1 MNRTL
6 DRRIAALEGR
16 HQIVTTS
23 AWEPILAEL
32 SEEALEDLHYLI
44 ELAHPDPESPSWK
57 VEYSEPPGWD
67 GPEWIASGPE
77 AERRYKLWHRA
88 NFPTWHPPKPPARL
102 VAGPNTPGP
111 QMSWRPRFLTCYW
124 QTPRTL
130 RPLSAGSRS
139 WRHHETP

>member
-88 NFPTWHPPKPPARL
+88 NFPTWHPPKPPRQIGGWPEYPRPTDELEAKVFDVL
-102 VAGPNTPGP
+102 LADAPNP
-111 QMSWRPRFLTCYW
+111 
-124 QTPRTL
+124 
-130 RPLSAGSRS
+130 
-139 WRHHETP
+139 ETFERWLQIVEAP

>member
-16 HQIVTTS
+16 HQAVTTS

-32 SEEALEDLHYLI
+32 SEEALEDLHYVI

-88 NFPTWHPPKPPARL
+88 KFPACHPPSPPRQVGGWPEYPRPVDEVEAKVHDL
-102 VAGPNTPGP
+102 LLADAPNPETFER
-111 QMSWRPRFLTCYW
+111 W
-124 QTPRTL
+124 L
-130 RPLSAGSRS
+130 RAMKAP
-139 WRHHETP
+139 